1 MARIA
6 KGDVNAALLRVAQHI
21 NNASGDDKITSR
33 ADMKAKLE
41 TLEGTEKQLADIFFR
56 FIDHR
61 DYKAGARV
69 TEKDVEKALAYAQDR
84 MIEKYD
90 INNNG
95 LSKSEIAEMSRTGQ
109 LAVQLSKELK
119 AIENKQ
125 DVQTDTVAQVQADTV
140 AQVQADS
147 FTQTSN
153 D

>member
-41 TLEGTEKQLADIFFR
+41 TLGGTERQLADIFFR
-56 FIDHR
+56 FMDHR
-61 DYKAGARV
+61 DYKSGARI
-69 TEKDVEKALAYAQDR
+69 TEKDVEKALAYAKDS
-84 MIEKYD
+84 MVDKYD

-95 LSKSEIAEMSRTGQ
+95 LSKSEINEMSRTGQ
-109 LAVQLSKELK
+109 LAVQLAKELK
-119 AIENKQ
+119 SIEDKV
-125 DVQTDTVAQVQADTV
+125 DVQSDSVAQMQGDNMM
-140 AQVQADS
+140 
-147 FTQTSN
+147 QTSN

>member
-56 FIDHR
+56 FMDHR
-61 DYKAGARV
+61 DYKSGARI
-69 TEKDVEKALAYAQDR
+69 TEKDVEKALAYAKDR
-84 MIEKYD
+84 MVDKYD

-95 LSKSEIAEMSRTGQ
+95 LSKSEINEMSRTGQ
-109 LAVQLSKELK
+109 LAVQLAKELK
-119 AIENKQ
+119 AIEDKV
-125 DVQTDTVAQVQADTV
+125 DVQSDSVAQMQGDNMM
-140 AQVQADS
+140 
-147 FTQTSN
+147 QTSN
-153 D
+153 E